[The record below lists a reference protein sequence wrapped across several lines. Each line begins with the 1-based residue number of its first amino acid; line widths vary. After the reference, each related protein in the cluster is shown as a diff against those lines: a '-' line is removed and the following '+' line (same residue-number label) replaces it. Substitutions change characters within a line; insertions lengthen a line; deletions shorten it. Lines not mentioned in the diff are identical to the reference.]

1 MNSATAKANE
11 LESRLI
17 SFAATILAVSAKL
30 PKTAQARHI
39 SNQILR
45 SGTATAANYGE
56 ARGAESRS
64 DFIHK
69 TGIVLKELNETVIW
83 LEVIA
88 KAQLL
93 PASELV
99 AVIAE
104 NREPC
109 RIFTAAV
116 KSARAATNS

>member
-39 SNQILR
+39 SNQIVR
-45 SGTATAANYGE
+45 SGTTAANYGE

-69 TGIVLKELNETVIW
+69 TEL
-83 LEVIA
+83 
-88 KAQLL
+88 
-93 PASELV
+93 S
-99 AVIAE
+99 
-104 NREPC
+104 
-109 RIFTAAV
+109 
-116 KSARAATNS
+116 